1 MFQERNP
8 FAFLV
13 DAARTG
19 LNNVQQQAGTRLNL
33 QQQQSF
39 AAQQNA
45 LDREQTTQRDSQ
57 SFANDL
63 TRKAIDLQNEEITR
77 VQGILAGI
85 DPEVNKGL
93 FEKGQAYLTK
103 LQQPIQGEGQAALSS
118 LYRDNDLVAQL
129 GRASVS
135 TAQEREDTQ
144 QEIAYNRELNAM
156 TLQNQLGQN
165 TQITLADMQRAH
177 ELTMQGNDKAAREE
191 LARLDAKLNLE
202 AGATANAYQMARDE
216 RLFQQQMTFD
226 QVAAE
231 RDRLDKE
238 KERIQTYIETGQS
251 PEFITKYIDSLMFSS
266 GLSADGK
273 AELEALR
280 GVTNEEVREQFVGQ
294 LQLANAERADELA
307 RLKQNPEVR
316 QAELD
321 KLQQDIRAGEV
332 AIELAQKQ
340 VLIAGQEIV
349 LNDIATDEQK
359 AGNAYNSYLRER
371 QKVLDGTF
379 DVKEAKNYVKDLME
393 GGNIAGLEE
402 LKLALGDPDSPFAAL
417 VIGVTE
423 EELDN
428 AIEIADE
435 LRNLES
441 VNRGYLEQ
449 ELAHNTRMLGMAED
463 RASLD
468 YQSQRLSTLAALG
481 TLYGPEEIEQAI
493 ADNPTLS
500 TVFSPADIAAAKSN
514 AAVNKTILQDEMN
527 GKKIARS
534 MDRIQK
540 FYSGTPADPAAA
552 EASLAAELQGL
563 VELGELDPSQ
573 VDGIVSMFKQ
583 GWSNT
588 QTAFNG
594 EMAMLT
600 LQGELVKA
608 NTQDAIASAA
618 LRYKQATATGSGGGR
633 DFGDY
638 MDAVGVQEDIIK
650 TKLSAVEQDA
660 KIAGCL
666 NEMGALLS
674 EGQCA
679 NYGFLI
685 NSLQDDLSN
694 LSTSFAREAGLPVGL
709 EEQIR
714 LDFQAARGGDAD
726 AAARIEE
733 YQNIYPAGFVENVLG
748 MPYND
753 PADIP
758 VVAGVLDNQGLSASS
773 QTPDPNAPT
782 EPLLGEENIPWW
794 QRLTDPF
801 SPPIYGAPNNGG
813 R

>member
-19 LNNVQQQAGTRLNL
+19 LQNNQQQLGNRLNL

-45 LDREQTTQRDSQ
+45 LDREQTSQRDSQ

-63 TRKAIDLQNEEITR
+63 TKKAIDLQNEEITR
-77 VQGILAGI
+77 VQGILAGV
-85 DPEVNKGL
+85 DPEANKEL
-93 FEKGQAYLTK
+93 FQKGQAYLTK
-103 LQQPIQGEGQAALSS
+103 LQQPVQGEGQAALSS

-144 QEIAYNRELNAM
+144 QEVAYNRELNAM

-191 LARLDAKLNLE
+191 LAKLDAKLNLE
-202 AGATANAYQMARDE
+202 AGSTANAYQMARDE

-251 PEFITKYIDSLMFSS
+251 PEFITKYIDSLMSSS

-273 AELEALR
+273 AELKALR

-307 RLKQNPEVR
+307 RLKQNPDVR

-332 AIELAQKQ
+332 AIQLAEKN
-340 VLIAGQEIV
+340 VTIAGQEIV

-359 AGNAYNSYLRER
+359 AGNAYNNYLRER

-379 DVKEAKNYVKDLME
+379 DVKEAKTYVKDLME
-393 GGNIAGLEE
+393 GGNVAGLEE
-402 LKLALGDPDSPFAAL
+402 LKLALSDPDSPFAPL

-423 EELDN
+423 EELNN

-441 VNRGYLEQ
+441 VNRGYLQQ
-449 ELAHNTRMLGMAED
+449 ELAHNTKMLGMAED
-463 RASLD
+463 KASLD
-468 YQSQRLSTLAALG
+468 YQSQRLNTLAALG

-493 ADNPTLS
+493 ADDPTLS
-500 TVFSPADIAAAKSN
+500 TVFGSADIAAAKSN
-514 AAVNKTILQDEMN
+514 AAVNETILRDEMN
-527 GKKIARS
+527 GKKIVRS

-540 FYSGTPADPAAA
+540 FYAGTPADPVAA

-588 QTAFNG
+588 QTAFDG

-618 LRYKQATATGSGGGR
+618 LRYKQAAASGSGGR

-679 NYGFLI
+679 NYGI
-685 NSLQDDLSN
+685 MISSLQDDLSS

-709 EEQIR
+709 EDQIR
-714 LDFQAARGGDAD
+714 LDFQAARGGDAE
-726 AAARIEE
+726 AAGRIEE

-758 VVAGVLDNQGLSASS
+758 VVAGVLDSQGLSASS
-773 QTPDPNAPT
+773 QTRDPNAPT
-782 EPLLGEENIPWW
+782 EPLTGEEDVPFW

-801 SPPIYGAPNNGG
+801 SPPIYRAPNSGG